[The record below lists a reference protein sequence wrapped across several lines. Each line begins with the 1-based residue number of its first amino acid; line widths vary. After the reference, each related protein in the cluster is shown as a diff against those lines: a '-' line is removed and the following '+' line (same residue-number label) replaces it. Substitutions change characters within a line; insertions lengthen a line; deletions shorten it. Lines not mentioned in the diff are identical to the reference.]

1 MLKISLSVATFVI
14 LLNFKPMKDQISD
27 AISIFVVSGG
37 KGVTGHTI
45 VQTLIIQYPEN
56 KLNVKLIPDVRTEE
70 KILQVI
76 TRVKKANGILTH
88 TMVSSDMRSFL
99 IEECKKQQV
108 KQADLMG
115 GLANI
120 IENDFGLESVNTPGL
135 FHKINARYYKRIE
148 AMEYTLH
155 HDDGL
160 NAKNLS
166 KADIVVTGVS
176 RCGKTPLSVYMS
188 MFGWKVANVPLI
200 KGIDPPKELFEIDK
214 NRVFG
219 LNINLNHLVIQRQKR
234 WKGIENLSNMN
245 YIDSKSVGQELQYA
259 KFLFKRGGFTQINI
273 SNKAIES
280 TANEIVGF
288 IIDRFGEQNHYD
300 ESD

>member
-1 MLKISLSVATFVI
+1 
-14 LLNFKPMKDQISD
+14 MKKQNLDSIP
-27 AISIFVVSGG
+27 IFVVSGG

-45 VQTLIIQYPEN
+45 VQTLIIQYPE
-56 KLNVKLIPDVRTEE
+56 KSINVKLVPDVRD
-70 KILQVI
+70 KKKLLNII
-76 TRVKKANGILTH
+76 KKVKGANGILAH
-88 TMVSSDMRSFL
+88 TMVNSELRIFL

-120 IENDFGLESVNTPGL
+120 IENDYGLESANAPGL
-135 FHKINARYYKRIE
+135 YHKINAQYYKRIE
-148 AMEYTLH
+148 AMEFTLN

-160 NAKNLS
+160 NAQNLHE
-166 KADIVVTGVS
+166 ADIVVTGVS

-188 MFGWKVANVPLI
+188 MFGWKVANVPLV

-234 WKGIENLSNMN
+234 WKGFGNLPNMN
-245 YIDSKSVGQELQYA
+245 YVDSKFVGQELQYA
-259 KFLFKRGGFTQINI
+259 NLLFKRGGFTKINI

-280 TANEIVGF
+280 TANEIVGLL
-288 IIDRFGEQNHYD
+288 IERFNLEDHHNL
-300 ESD
+300 S

>member
-1 MLKISLSVATFVI
+1 MMK
-14 LLNFKPMKDQISD
+14 KPDNDSI
-27 AISIFVVSGG
+27 AIYVVSGG

-56 KLNVKLIPDVRTEE
+56 ALKVELIPDVRTEE
-70 KILQVI
+70 KVI
-76 TRVKKANGILTH
+76 DVVKKVKDVNGILTH
-88 TMVSSDMRSFL
+88 TMVNSDLRTFL
-99 IEECKKQQV
+99 IDQCEKQQV

-115 GLANI
+115 SLADI
-120 IENDFGLESVNTPGL
+120 IENDFGLQSVNTPGL
-135 FHKINARYYKRIE
+135 YHKINAQYYRRIE
-148 AMEYTLH
+148 AMEYTLN

-160 NAKNLS
+160 NAQNLGE
-166 KADIVVTGVS
+166 ADIVVTGVS

-200 KGIDPPKELFEIDK
+200 TGIDPPKELFEIDK

-234 WKGIENLSNMN
+234 WKNFGNLPKMN
-245 YIDSKSVGQELQYA
+245 YVDSKSVGKELQYA
-259 KFLFKRGGFTQINI
+259 NLIFRRGGFTKINI

-280 TANEIVGF
+280 TSNEILGMLF
-288 IIDRFGEQNHYD
+288 ERFDKENRHNMP
-300 ESD
+300 

>member
-1 MLKISLSVATFVI
+1 MMK
-14 LLNFKPMKDQISD
+14 KPDNDSI
-27 AISIFVVSGG
+27 AIYVVSGG

-56 KLNVKLIPDVRTEE
+56 ALKVELIPDVRTEE
-70 KILQVI
+70 KVI
-76 TRVKKANGILTH
+76 DVIKKVKDANGILTH
-88 TMVSSDMRSFL
+88 TMVNSDLRTFL
-99 IEECKKQQV
+99 IEECEKQQV

-115 GLANI
+115 RLADI
-120 IENDFGLESVNTPGL
+120 IENDFGLQSVNTPGL
-135 FHKINARYYKRIE
+135 YHKINAQYYRRIE
-148 AMEYTLH
+148 AMEYTLN

-160 NAKNLS
+160 NAQNLRE
-166 KADIVVTGVS
+166 ADIVVTGVS

-200 KGIDPPKELFEIDK
+200 TGIDPPKELFEIDK

-234 WKGIENLSNMN
+234 WKNFGNLPKMN
-245 YIDSKSVGQELQYA
+245 YVDSKSVGKELQYA
-259 KFLFKRGGFTQINI
+259 NLIFRRGGFTKINI

-280 TANEIVGF
+280 TSNEILGMLF
-288 IIDRFGEQNHYD
+288 ERFDKENRHNLP
-300 ESD
+300 

>member
-1 MLKISLSVATFVI
+1 MK
-14 LLNFKPMKDQISD
+14 KPDNDS
-27 AISIFVVSGG
+27 ISIFVVSGG

-56 KLNVKLIPDVRTEE
+56 RLNVKLIPDVVTE
-70 KILQVI
+70 KKVLDVI
-76 TRVKKANGILTH
+76 KTVKEANGILTH
-88 TMVSSDMRSFL
+88 TMVNSDLRAFL
-99 IEECKKQQV
+99 IEECKKQEV

-115 GLANI
+115 GLADI

-135 FHKINARYYKRIE
+135 YHKINAQYYKRIE
-148 AMEYTLH
+148 AIEYTLN

-160 NAKNLS
+160 NAQNLH

-176 RCGKTPLSVYMS
+176 RCGKTPLSVYMA

-200 KGIDPPKELFEIDK
+200 EGIDPPKELFEIDK

-219 LNINLNHLVIQRQKR
+219 LNISLSHLVVQRQKR
-234 WKGIENLSNMN
+234 WKNFGNLTNDN
-245 YIDSKSVGQELQYA
+245 YVDSKIVGKELQYA
-259 KFLFKRGGFTQINI
+259 NFLFKRGGFTKINI

-280 TANEIVGF
+280 TANEILGLLF
-288 IIDRFGEQNHYD
+288 ERFNKENIYNL
-300 ESD
+300 S

>member
-1 MLKISLSVATFVI
+1 MKKSDNDSV
-14 LLNFKPMKDQISD
+14 P
-27 AISIFVVSGG
+27 IFVVSGG

-56 KLNVKLIPDVRTEE
+56 RLKVKLIPDVCTD
-70 KILQVI
+70 KKVI
-76 TRVKKANGILTH
+76 DVIKKVKEANGILTH
-88 TMVSSDMRSFL
+88 TMVNSDLRIFL

-120 IENDFGLESVNTPGL
+120 IENDFGLKSVNSPGL
-135 FHKINARYYKRIE
+135 YHKINAQYYKRIE
-148 AMEYTLH
+148 AIEYTLN
-155 HDDGL
+155 HDDGI
-160 NAKNLS
+160 NTQNLHD
-166 KADIVVTGVS
+166 ADIVVTGVS

-200 KGIDPPKELFEIDK
+200 KDIDPPKELFEIDK

-219 LNINLNHLVIQRQKR
+219 LNINLNHLIIQRQKR
-234 WKGIENLSNMN
+234 WKNFGNLPNNN
-245 YIDSKSVGQELQYA
+245 YVDSKFVGKELQYA
-259 KFLFKRGGFTQINI
+259 NFLFKRGGFTKINI

-280 TANEIVGF
+280 TANEITGLLF
-288 IIDRFGEQNHYD
+288 DRFGKENQLNW
-300 ESD
+300 

>member
-1 MLKISLSVATFVI
+1 MK
-14 LLNFKPMKDQISD
+14 KPDNDS
-27 AISIFVVSGG
+27 ISIFVVSGG

-56 KLNVKLIPDVRTEE
+56 RLNVKLIPDVVTEN
-70 KILQVI
+70 KVLDVI
-76 TRVKKANGILTH
+76 KTVKEANGILTH
-88 TMVSSDMRSFL
+88 TMVNSDLRAFL
-99 IEECKKQQV
+99 IEECKKQEV

-115 GLANI
+115 GLADI

-135 FHKINARYYKRIE
+135 YHKINAQYYKRIE
-148 AMEYTLH
+148 AIEYTLN

-160 NAKNLS
+160 NAQNLH

-176 RCGKTPLSVYMS
+176 RCGKTPLSVYMA

-200 KGIDPPKELFEIDK
+200 EGIDPPKELFEIDK

-219 LNINLNHLVIQRQKR
+219 LNISLSHLVVQRQKR
-234 WKGIENLSNMN
+234 WKNFGNLTNDN
-245 YIDSKSVGQELQYA
+245 YVDSKIVGKELQYA
-259 KFLFKRGGFTQINI
+259 NFLFKRGGFTKINI

-280 TANEIVGF
+280 TANEILGLLF
-288 IIDRFGEQNHYD
+288 ERFNKENIYNL
-300 ESD
+300 S

>member
-1 MLKISLSVATFVI
+1 MMK
-14 LLNFKPMKDQISD
+14 KPDNDSI
-27 AISIFVVSGG
+27 AIYVVSGG

-56 KLNVKLIPDVRTEE
+56 ALKVELIPDVRTEE
-70 KILQVI
+70 KVI
-76 TRVKKANGILTH
+76 DVVKKVKDVNGILTH
-88 TMVSSDMRSFL
+88 TMVNSDLRTFL
-99 IEECKKQQV
+99 IDQCEKQQV

-115 GLANI
+115 RLADI
-120 IENDFGLESVNTPGL
+120 IENDFGLQSVNTPGL
-135 FHKINARYYKRIE
+135 YHKINAQYYRRIE
-148 AMEYTLH
+148 AMEYTLN

-160 NAKNLS
+160 NAQNLGE
-166 KADIVVTGVS
+166 ADIVVTGVS

-200 KGIDPPKELFEIDK
+200 TGIDPPKELFEIDK

-234 WKGIENLSNMN
+234 WKNFGNLPKMN
-245 YIDSKSVGQELQYA
+245 YVDSKSVGKELQYA
-259 KFLFKRGGFTQINI
+259 NLIFRRGGFTKINI

-280 TANEIVGF
+280 TSNEILGMLF
-288 IIDRFGEQNHYD
+288 ERFDKENRHNMP
-300 ESD
+300 

>member
-1 MLKISLSVATFVI
+1 
-14 LLNFKPMKDQISD
+14 MKHTDHD
-27 AISIFVVSGG
+27 SITVFVVSGG

-56 KLNVKLIPDVRTEE
+56 SINVKLIPDIRD
-70 KILQVI
+70 KKKLGNVI
-76 TRVKKANGILTH
+76 KKVKKANGILAH
-88 TMVSSDMRSFL
+88 TMVNSDLRIFL
-99 IEECKKQQV
+99 IEECEKQQV

-120 IENDFGLESVNTPGL
+120 IENDFGLESANAPGL
-135 FHKINARYYKRIE
+135 YHKINAQYYKRIE
-148 AMEYTLH
+148 AMEFTLN

-160 NAKNLS
+160 NAKNLHE
-166 KADIVVTGVS
+166 ADIVVTGVS

-188 MFGWKVANVPLI
+188 MFGWKVANVPLVQ
-200 KGIDPPKELFEIDK
+200 GIDPPKELFEIDK

-234 WKGIENLSNMN
+234 WKGFGNLPNSN
-245 YIDSKSVGQELQYA
+245 YVDSRSVGRELQYA
-259 KFLFKRGGFTQINI
+259 NFLFKRGGFTKINI

-280 TANEIVGF
+280 TANEIIGLL
-288 IIDRFGEQNHYD
+288 IDRFGGEFHNNFQ
-300 ESD
+300 

>member
-1 MLKISLSVATFVI
+1 MKETDNESL
-14 LLNFKPMKDQISD
+14 P
-27 AISIFVVSGG
+27 IFVVSGG

-56 KLNVKLIPDVRTEE
+56 RLKVKLVPDIRTEGS
-70 KILQVI
+70 VI
-76 TRVKKANGILTH
+76 DVIKKVKDANGIVAH
-88 TMVSSDMRSFL
+88 TMVSSDLRIFL

-135 FHKINARYYKRIE
+135 YHKINAQYYERIE
-148 AMEYTLH
+148 AMEYTLN

-160 NAKNLS
+160 NAQNLH

-200 KGIDPPKELFEIDK
+200 EGIDPPKELFEIDK

-234 WKGIENLSNMN
+234 WKNFGDLPNTS
-245 YIDSKSVGQELQYA
+245 YVDSKLVGKELQYA
-259 KFLFKRGGFTQINI
+259 NRLFKRGGFTKINI

-280 TANEIVGF
+280 TSNEIIGLL
-288 IIDRFGEQNHYD
+288 IDRFDKENHHNPG
-300 ESD
+300 

>member
-1 MLKISLSVATFVI
+1 
-14 LLNFKPMKDQISD
+14 MKKSENDSIP
-27 AISIFVVSGG
+27 IFVVSGG

-56 KLNVKLIPDVRTEE
+56 KLNVQLIPDVVTE
-70 KILQVI
+70 KKVLDVI
-76 TRVKKANGILTH
+76 KKVKNANGILTH
-88 TMVSSDMRSFL
+88 TMVNSDLRNFV
-99 IEECKKQQV
+99 IEECTKQQV

-115 GLANI
+115 GLASI

-135 FHKINARYYKRIE
+135 YHKINAQYYKRIE
-148 AMEYTLH
+148 AIEYTLN

-160 NAKNLS
+160 NAQNLH

-176 RCGKTPLSVYMS
+176 RCGKTPLSVYMA

-200 KGIDPPKELFEIDK
+200 EGIDPPKELFEIDK

-219 LNINLNHLVIQRQKR
+219 LNINLSHLIIQRQKR
-234 WKGIENLSNMN
+234 WKNFGNLSNNN
-245 YIDSKSVGQELQYA
+245 YVDSKLVGKELQYA
-259 KFLFKRGGFTQINI
+259 NFLFKRGGFTKINI

-280 TANEIVGF
+280 TANEILGLLF
-288 IIDRFGEQNHYD
+288 ERFDKENQHNLG
-300 ESD
+300 

>member
-1 MLKISLSVATFVI
+1 MKFTSSVTTFVR
-14 LLNFKPMKDQISD
+14 LSNFTIMRNTTKDT
-27 AISIFVVSGG
+27 ISIFVVSGG

-56 KLNVKLIPDVRTEE
+56 KLKVKLIPDVRTEE
-70 KILQVI
+70 KVLEII
-76 TRVKKANGILTH
+76 KRVKKANGILTH
-88 TMVSSDMRSFL
+88 TMVNSDMRAFL
-99 IEECKKQQV
+99 IQECKKQEV

-120 IENDFGLESVNTPGL
+120 IERDFGLKSVNTPGL
-135 FHKINARYYKRIE
+135 YHKINAQYYKRIE

-160 NAKNLS
+160 NAQDLS

-188 MFGWKVANVPLI
+188 MFGWKVANIPLV

-234 WKGIENLSNMN
+234 WKGIGNLSNMN
-245 YIDSKSVGQELQYA
+245 YTDTKTVGQELQYA

-280 TANEIVGF
+280 TANEIIGL
-288 IIDRFGEQNHYD
+288 IIDRFGEENQFIED
-300 ESD
+300 

>member
-1 MLKISLSVATFVI
+1 
-14 LLNFKPMKDQISD
+14 MKKSD
-27 AISIFVVSGG
+27 NDSISIYVVSGG

-56 KLNVKLIPDVRTEE
+56 SLNVKLIPDVVTEK
-70 KILQVI
+70 KIIEVI
-76 TRVKKANGILTH
+76 KKVKDANGILTH
-88 TMVSSDMRSFL
+88 TMVNSDLRTFL
-99 IEECKKQQV
+99 IEECKKQQI

-120 IENDFGLESVNTPGL
+120 IENDFGLQSVNTPGL
-135 FHKINARYYKRIE
+135 YHKINAQYYERIE
-148 AMEYTLH
+148 AIEYTLN

-160 NAKNLS
+160 NAQNLH

-176 RCGKTPLSVYMS
+176 RCGKTPLSVYMA

-200 KGIDPPKELFEIDK
+200 EGIDPPKELFEIDK

-219 LNINLNHLVIQRQKR
+219 LNISLSHLVVQRQKR
-234 WKGIENLSNMN
+234 WKNFGNLTNNN
-245 YIDSKSVGQELQYA
+245 YVDSKVVGKELQYA
-259 KFLFKRGGFTQINI
+259 SFLFKRGGFTKINI

-280 TANEIVGF
+280 TANEILGLLF
-288 IIDRFGEQNHYD
+288 ERFDKENLHNLD
-300 ESD
+300 